1 LTLKIYKGNFT
12 SRRKNNF
19 NEDNVTTKAQIEKFL
34 NQKNIA
40 VAGVSRDGKNI
51 GNVIFKE
58 LKGKDYNL
66 FQINPNTDQ
75 INDDVCYKSFTELP
89 ENVSAAILTV
99 KPDNSLNVVK
109 DAHAVGIKNIW
120 MNLGSDSA
128 EAIKFC
134 EENDINYISNE
145 CIFMFAE
152 PVESIHKFH
161 RWVWKVIGKLPK
173 N

>member
-1 LTLKIYKGNFT
+1 M
-12 SRRKNNF
+12 
-19 NEDNVTTKAQIEKFL
+19 TTKAQIDEFL

-51 GNVIFKE
+51 GNAIFKE
-58 LKGKDYNL
+58 LKGKEYNL
-66 FQINPNTDQ
+66 FQINPNTDS
-75 INDDVCYKSFTELP
+75 INNEVCYKSFAELP
-89 ENVSAAILTV
+89 EKVSAAILTV
-99 KPDNSLNVVK
+99 KPENSLSVVK
-109 DAHAVGIKNIW
+109 DAHSKGIKNIW
-120 MNLGSDSA
+120 MQLGSGSE

-134 EENDINYISNE
+134 QENDINYIYKE

-161 RWVWKVIGKLPK
+161 RLIWKLIGKLPK